1 MSLLPSSEGQWLLMN
16 GFAHRRTALRIW
28 ASVLLWHAELQRK
41 TPLFS
46 RAAQAVCVVLMTS
59 RCFSLFPTG
68 LFFFLPCLDTYH
80 KVDLRLK
87 TLEIPFHQVWLMPP
101 LYINFWM
108 SLNIALHAS
117 SLHPCIGMSE
127 NTSQSYRNTSATG
140 RQRIHRGAV
149 NLTQFGWAK
158 HTGLVVGFLMHHT
171 KEGVQWGQENS
182 LRSYSDVRWN
192 SAPV

>member
-1 MSLLPSSEGQWLLMN
+1 MN
-16 GFAHRRTALRIW
+16 GFAHRRAALRIW
-28 ASVLLWHAELQRK
+28 ASVLLFLCSSACQ

-46 RAAQAVCVVLMTS
+46 RAAQAVCVVLMIS

-108 SLNIALHAS
+108 SLNITRHAS

-140 RQRIHRGAV
+140 WQRTHHGAV

-158 HTGLVVGFLMHHT
+158 HTGLVVGVFLCT
-171 KEGVQWGQENS
+171 T
-182 LRSYSDVRWN
+182 LRRVCSGDRRT
-192 SAPV
+192 A